1 MKKIII
7 FISILLITIVP
18 LNAQAKTI
26 SEFEAEVDRFTKDL
40 QDKQRKLVTNAEEVA
55 KIKRKIAVIETQIY
69 EGKKEAEAL
78 EEEIKKSNEEIK
90 KKVEESKAILEYYQ
104 ISNGDNA
111 YLEYAFGAK
120 SITDMIYRMSVIEQL
135 TEYND
140 KVMKELEELIAR
152 NEARKKELKKK
163 EENLN
168 RMSANLEEEKRR
180 INMDSASIRET
191 MPSIEQQIKSAKANI
206 EYYKSLKCGRDED
219 IARCQYR
226 IEQANGGSTG
236 SVPSTNGFLRPMEY
250 GYVTQRYGGYGG
262 HLGVDLS
269 SSDKGI
275 AIYPIATGR
284 VWKIMYDPA
293 GALVVKIKHNYNGRY
308 IYSTYAHF
316 SRFGNIS
323 EGQVVTPYSVIGYM
337 GSTGNSTG
345 PHLHME
351 LTSCDWN
358 RGGGCTWG
366 SYQRS
371 TLNPFNYVELPS
383 RWNNR

>member
-1 MKKIII
+1 MGKNKNKQKELVNDLDIKNIGQVKAESVESTVDN
-7 FISILLITIVP
+7 SI
-18 LNAQAKTI
+18 
-26 SEFEAEVDRFTKDL
+26 EKD
-40 QDKQRKLVTNAEEVA
+40 N
-55 KIKRKIAVIETQIY
+55 KIKE
-69 EGKKEAEAL
+69 L
-78 EEEIKKSNEEIK
+78 EREIKKLNGFEEEYK
-90 KKVEESKAILEYYQ
+90 RLKSLE
-104 ISNGDNA
+104 
-111 YLEYAFGAK
+111 
-120 SITDMIYRMSVIEQL
+120 ITAE
-135 TEYND
+135 
-140 KVMKELEELIAR
+140 
-152 NEARKKELKKK
+152 ELKKK

-180 INMDSASIRET
+180 INLDSASIRET